1 MIKRLLTL
9 GLLFASLAARAQATL
24 GTSPYVQNFDN
35 LASGLPTGF
44 SVYTAATATSLG
56 TAPTPAQLLLT
67 PSAATTTSGTP
78 HVTSPAGTSTAW
90 TATAAGFK
98 NVASATVLNSKATA
112 DAQAAATNRA
122 LGVRQTGSFGDGTTG
137 VGPAFAFQ
145 IANTTGKTDFALS
158 FKLQSLDSTSTR
170 TTTWRVD
177 YGTGTTPSAFT
188 QVGTTTT
195 TPATPAVATT
205 GQFFANNTVTASF
218 GGALDNLTGPVWIRI
233 VAPTATTG
241 SGSRPTSAIDDFSL
255 TWNANATSPQLAVSP
270 TTLDFGKQAINT
282 ASTTKTYVLT
292 GTNLTADA
300 TVTTAAP
307 FSLSKDGTTAFG
319 TTLTYTAAELAAG
332 AKTVYVRFTPTT
344 LGVVSGPVTGTITNS
359 STGASSR
366 TVTVTGAGTDPTQ
379 TVYSFDACTTG
390 TTLSDG
396 WLQYSVTGAQTW
408 ACTTFGRDPNAPS
421 GTTAYPNAVQINGYA
436 SGANNT
442 NEDWLISP
450 ALSLASTA
458 YPLLSFWS
466 RTAFT
471 GAPLRLLVSTNYS
484 GTGSPIA
491 AGVTWADLNVAFPAT
506 GSDTWTQTANI
517 DLSAYKTAGVY
528 VAFVYNST
536 TDNGARW
543 TLDDIVL
550 TNSAT
555 APAPGLRASTQ
566 GLSFGYVAV
575 GSSAQQTMT
584 VTATN
589 LTSNLTVTSSN
600 AAYQLS
606 KDGTAFASALTYTPA
621 DASGKTLPVTVRF
634 QPTAAATSYAAT
646 ATVATAG
653 ATSLN
658 VDLTGNTYDVATTLE
673 VVNWNM
679 EWFGSSASG
688 FGPADKNLQYT
699 NASTVLKA
707 LNADVYALLEV
718 VDTTRLRN
726 LVASMPGYAYRISGF
741 GSNADDSLDT
751 DYALTQKL
759 AFVYRTSVVSKAKFS
774 SFFRSRQA
782 QNAADYSYWS
792 SGRFPYVMQADVTL
806 NGVTKAVTFV
816 AIHAKAN
823 TDPVLTSYARRKN
836 ASDELKAKLDADYAG
851 KNVVVLGDINDVL
864 DQTITAGITPA
875 VTSYSAFTNDAANYP
890 SPTLQELSLKGKK
903 STVSYNDVI
912 DHVITSK
919 SFYSYFIK
927 GTADVQTSI
936 ASTIA
941 NYGSTTSDHYPVLT
955 RYSFSSTLGTKSAAT
970 AALGLYPNPVTNSVR
985 FEVPET
991 GNHLNLSVYT
1001 TTGSLVLS
1009 STGSAEQL
1017 NQQLG
1022 QRVAGLASGLYVVRV
1037 VGAQQ
1042 TYVSRF
1048 QKL

>member
-9 GLLFASLAARAQATL
+9 GLLCASLAARAQATL
-24 GTSPYVQNFDN
+24 GTSPYTESFDN
-35 LASGLPTGF
+35 LASGLPPGF
-44 SVYTAATATSLG
+44 SVYTVATATSLG

-67 PSAATTTSGTP
+67 PSAATTTSTTTP
-78 HVTSPAGTSTAW
+78 PVTSPAGTSTAW

-98 NVASATVLNSKATA
+98 NFASATALRSKATA

-122 LGVRQTGSFGDGTTG
+122 LGVRQTGSFGDGTAG
-137 VGPAFAFQ
+137 VGPAFVFQ
-145 IANTTGKTDFALS
+145 VANTTGKSDFALS
-158 FKLQSLDSTSTR
+158 FKLQSLDSTATR
-170 TTTWRVD
+170 TATWRVD
-177 YGTGTTPSAFT
+177 YGVGTTPSTFT
-188 QVGTTTT
+188 QVGTTS
-195 TPATPAVATT
+195 TT
-205 GQFFANNTVTASF
+205 GAFFANNTVTASF
-218 GGALDNLTGPVWIRI
+218 GGALDNLAGPVWIRI
-233 VAPTATTG
+233 VAPALTTG
-241 SGSRPTSAIDDFSL
+241 SGNRPTSAIDDFSL
-255 TWNANATSPQLAVSP
+255 SWNANATAPTLAVTP
-270 TTLDFGKQAINT
+270 ATLDFGKQTINT
-282 ASTTKTYVLT
+282 PSATKTYVLT

-307 FSLSKDGTTAFG
+307 FSVSKDGTTAFG
-319 TTLTYTAAELAAG
+319 TTLTYSAAELAAG

-344 LGVVSGPVTGTITNS
+344 LGVVSGPATGTITNS
-359 STGASSR
+359 SPGASSR

-396 WLQYSVTGAQTW
+396 WLQYSVAGAQTW
-408 ACTTFGRDPNAPS
+408 ACTTFGRDPNAPT
-421 GTTAYPNAVQINGYA
+421 GTTAYPNAVQVNGYA
-436 SGANNT
+436 GGANNT

-450 ALSLASTA
+450 ALSLAGTA

-484 GTGSPIA
+484 GAGSPIA
-491 AGVTWADLNVAFPAT
+491 TGVTWSDLNAAFPAT
-506 GSDTWTQTANI
+506 GSDTWTQTANV

-536 TDNGARW
+536 TDDGARW

-555 APAPGLRASTQ
+555 APAPGLRANTQ

-575 GSSAQQTMT
+575 GASAQQTMQ

-589 LTSNLTVTSSN
+589 LTGNLTVTSSN
-600 AAYQLS
+600 AAFQLS

-634 QPTAAATSYAAT
+634 QPTTTATSYAAT
-646 ATVATAG
+646 AAVATAG
-653 ATSLN
+653 ATALS
-658 VDLTGNTYDVATTLE
+658 VDLTGNTFDVANTLE

-679 EWFGSSASG
+679 EWFGSSAAG

-726 LVASMPGYAYRISGF
+726 LVAAMPGYAYRVSGF
-741 GSNADDSLDT
+741 GSSADDSLDT

-759 AFVYRTSVVSKAKFS
+759 AFIYRTSVVSNAKFS

-792 SGRFPYVMQADVTL
+792 SGRFPYVMQANVTL
-806 NGVTKAVTFV
+806 NGVTKPVTFV

-823 TDPVLTSYARRKN
+823 TDPVLTSYARRKS
-836 ASDELKAKLDADYAG
+836 ASDELKAKLDASYAG
-851 KNVVVLGDINDVL
+851 QNVVVLGDINDDL
-864 DQTITAGITPA
+864 DQTITAGITPP
-875 VTSYSAFTNDAANYP
+875 VTSYSAFTTDAANYP

-919 SFYSYFIK
+919 SFYTYFIK

-936 ASTIA
+936 ANTIA

-955 RYSFSSTLGTKSAAT
+955 RYSFSQVLATRSAAT

-991 GNHLNLSVYT
+991 GNGLSLSVYT
-1001 TTGSLVLS
+1001 TTGRLVLN
-1009 STGSAEQL
+1009 STGSVEQL